1 MTSFLMACLSF
12 SEVTTLTR
20 FFLILLDVHWAYK
33 VYVVYLSIYFKN
45 DSMHTVLYLSFLLN
59 ISWMLF
65 HILTLGT
72 IMI

>member
-20 FFLILLDVHWAYK
+20 FFLILDVHWAYK

-45 DSMHTVLYLSFLLN
+45 DSMHTVLYLSFLLT